1 MSGRDGKYVTG
12 RQVRERLEQEAM
24 HNVAILLDSTGRAD
38 EVRVFGRG
46 ELQLAILMEQM
57 RREGYEM
64 CVSKPEVLFKE
75 DENGKKQEPFEL
87 ATMDFPDE
95 FMGVVSE
102 KMNLRKG
109 RMTEMKVMGSGRTR
123 VIFRVPSRGLIGF
136 RSEFLNDSRGQGIMN
151 TLFDGWDDYTG
162 HITFRANGSLIAD
175 RKGQTTA
182 YALYHLQP
190 RGKLFLAPGAE
201 IYEGMIVG
209 ENSRNNDMNVN
220 ACRSKQL
227 TNFRSSGADEKL
239 ILAPPVQITLERAM
253 EFIAED
259 ELIEVTPNHI
269 RLRKRALAANQ
280 RSVVRGP
287 KKEKKKK

>member
-1 MSGRDGKYVTG
+1 MHAIGRVEPQRQFQEGGVGDRWEVRGDDGYWIRGHRTPTTAIFAPHKVPHGPG
-12 RQVRERLEQEAM
+12 RKSRLSAVRETIG
-24 HNVAILLDSTGRAD
+24 V
-38 EVRVFGRG
+38 
-46 ELQLAILMEQM
+46 
-57 RREGYEM
+57 
-64 CVSKPEVLFKE
+64 

-190 RGKLFLAPGAE
+190 RGKLFLGPGEE

-253 EFIAED
+253 EFIADD